1 MKKRFKKI
9 YIEITNRCNLNCSF
23 CGKNKRDY
31 RDMSLLEFELVINKI
46 KKYTDYIYLHVKGE
60 PLLYSNLDSL
70 LSICDNYNIKV
81 NITTNGVFLKEK
93 LSVLMNHFCIR
104 QINISLHSENNKKNY
119 FLDVFSS
126 GKILSTKMFISYRI
140 WDLKEY
146 KLNKK
151 STEIVNKI
159 IEFYNLSP
167 VIVDKLYNDKNI
179 KIASNTFVNK
189 ENIFTWPDVDNDIL
203 VDGFCYGLKTH
214 IAILSNGDIVP
225 CCLDANGEIKL
236 GNIFEDSLDDV
247 LNGDIYKSLLKSF
260 KDNKAIHPL
269 CKSCNFK
276 NRFNK

>member
-31 RDMSLLEFELVINKI
+31 RDMSLSEFELVINKI

-70 LSICDNYNIKV
+70 LSICDNTNIKV

-104 QINISLHSENNKKNY
+104 QINISLHSENNKKSY

-140 WDLKEY
+140 WDLKDY

-151 STEIVNKI
+151 STEIVDKI

-236 GNIFEDSLDDV
+236 GNIFEDTLDVV
-247 LNGDIYKSLLKSF
+247 LNGDTYKSLLKSF
-260 KDNKAIHPL
+260 EDNKALHPL

>member
-23 CGKNKRDY
+23 CGKNKRDF
-31 RDMSLLEFELVINKI
+31 RDMSLSEFELVINKI

-70 LSICDNYNIKV
+70 LSICDNTNIKV

-104 QINISLHSENNKKNY
+104 QINISLHSENNKKSY

-126 GKILSTKMFISYRI
+126 GKVLSTKMFISYRI
-140 WDLKEY
+140 WDLEEY

-151 STEIVNKI
+151 STEIVDKI

-236 GNIFEDSLDDV
+236 GNIFNDSLDDV
-247 LNGDIYKSLLKSF
+247 LNSDTYRTLLRSF
-260 KDNKAIHPL
+260 ENNKALHPL

-276 NRFNK
+276 KRFNK

>member
-31 RDMSLLEFELVINKI
+31 RDMSLSEFELVINKI
-46 KKYTDYIYLHVKGE
+46 KRYTDYIYLHVKGE
-60 PLLYSNLDSL
+60 PLLYDNLDSL
-70 LSICDNYNIKV
+70 LSICDNTNIKV

-93 LSVLMNHFCIR
+93 LSVLINHFCIR
-104 QINISLHSENNKKNY
+104 QINISLHSENNKKSY

-126 GKILSTKMFISYRI
+126 GKVLSTKMFISYRI
-140 WDLKEY
+140 WDLKDY

-151 STEIVNKI
+151 STEIVDKI

-167 VIVDKLYNDKNI
+167 VIVDKLYSDKNI

-236 GNIFEDSLDDV
+236 GNIFEDTLDVV
-247 LNGDIYKSLLKSF
+247 LNGDTYKSLLKSF
-260 KDNKAIHPL
+260 EDNKSLHPL

-276 NRFNK
+276 KRFNK

>member
-31 RDMSLLEFELVINKI
+31 RDMSLSEFELVINKI
-46 KKYTDYIYLHVKGE
+46 KRYTDYIYLHVKGE
-60 PLLYSNLDSL
+60 PLLYDNLDSL
-70 LSICDNYNIKV
+70 LSICDNTNIKV

-93 LSVLMNHFCIR
+93 LSVLINHFCIR
-104 QINISLHSENNKKNY
+104 QINISLHSENNKKCY

-126 GKILSTKMFISYRI
+126 GKVLSTKMFISYRI
-140 WDLKEY
+140 WDLKDY

-151 STEIVNKI
+151 STEIVDKI

-167 VIVDKLYNDKNI
+167 VIVDKLYSDKNI

-214 IAILSNGDIVP
+214 ISILSNGDIVP

-236 GNIFEDSLDDV
+236 GNIFEDTLDVV
-247 LNGDIYKSLLKSF
+247 LNGDTYKSLLKSF
-260 KDNKAIHPL
+260 EDNKSLHPL

-276 NRFNK
+276 KRFNK

>member
-31 RDMSLLEFELVINKI
+31 RDMSLLEFKLVINKI

-70 LSICDNYNIKV
+70 LSICDNTNIKV

-93 LSVLMNHFCIR
+93 LSVLINHFCIR

-236 GNIFEDSLDDV
+236 GNIFEDTLDVV
-247 LNGDIYKSLLKSF
+247 LNGDTYKSLLKSF
-260 KDNKAIHPL
+260 EDNKSLHPL

-276 NRFNK
+276 KRFNK

>member
-70 LSICDNYNIKV
+70 LSICDNTNIKV

-126 GKILSTKMFISYRI
+126 GKVLSTKMFISYRI

-225 CCLDANGEIKL
+225 CCLDANGEINL

>member
-93 LSVLMNHFCIR
+93 LSVLINHFCIR

-159 IEFYNLSP
+159 IEFYNLLP

-260 KDNKAIHPL
+260 KDNKALHPL

>member
-31 RDMSLLEFELVINKI
+31 RDMSLSEFELVINKI
-46 KKYTDYIYLHVKGE
+46 KRYTDYIYLHVKGE
-60 PLLYSNLDSL
+60 PLLYDNLDSL
-70 LSICDNYNIKV
+70 LSICDNTNIKV

-93 LSVLMNHFCIR
+93 LSVLINHFCIR
-104 QINISLHSENNKKNY
+104 QINISLHSENNKKSY

-126 GKILSTKMFISYRI
+126 GKVLSTKMFISYRI
-140 WDLKEY
+140 WDLKDY

-236 GNIFEDSLDDV
+236 GNIFEDTLDVV
-247 LNGDIYKSLLKSF
+247 LNGDTYKSLLKSF
-260 KDNKAIHPL
+260 EDNKSLHPL

-276 NRFNK
+276 KRFNK

>member
-31 RDMSLLEFELVINKI
+31 RDMSLLEFKLVINKI

-70 LSICDNYNIKV
+70 LSICDNTNIKV

-93 LSVLMNHFCIR
+93 LSALMNHFCIR

>member
-23 CGKNKRDY
+23 CGKNKRDF

-70 LSICDNYNIKV
+70 LSICDNTNIKV

-93 LSVLMNHFCIR
+93 LSVLINHFCIR

-140 WDLKEY
+140 WDLKDY

-151 STEIVNKI
+151 STEIVDKI

-189 ENIFTWPDVDNDIL
+189 ENIFTWPDIDNDIL

-236 GNIFEDSLDDV
+236 GNIFEDTLDVV
-247 LNGDIYKSLLKSF
+247 LNGDTYKSLLKSF
-260 KDNKAIHPL
+260 EDNKSLHPL

-276 NRFNK
+276 KRFNK

>member
-31 RDMSLLEFELVINKI
+31 RDMSLSEFELVINKI

-70 LSICDNYNIKV
+70 LSICDNTNIKA

-104 QINISLHSENNKKNY
+104 QINISLHSENNKKSY

-126 GKILSTKMFISYRI
+126 GKVLSTKMFISYRI
-140 WDLKEY
+140 WDLEEY

-151 STEIVNKI
+151 STEIVDKI

-179 KIASNTFVNK
+179 KIASNAFVNK

-236 GNIFEDSLDDV
+236 GNIFEDTLDVV
-247 LNGDIYKSLLKSF
+247 LNGDTYKSLLKSF
-260 KDNKAIHPL
+260 EDNKALHPL

>member
-23 CGKNKRDY
+23 CGKNKRNY

-70 LSICDNYNIKV
+70 LSICDNTNIKV

-93 LSVLMNHFCIR
+93 LSVLINHFCIR

-214 IAILSNGDIVP
+214 IAILSNGNIVP

-260 KDNKAIHPL
+260 KDNKSLHPL

-276 NRFNK
+276 KRFNK

>member
-70 LSICDNYNIKV
+70 LSICDNTNIKV
-81 NITTNGVFLKEK
+81 NITTNGVFLKER
-93 LSVLMNHFCIR
+93 LAILMNHFCIR

-126 GKILSTKMFISYRI
+126 GKVLSTKMFISYRI
-140 WDLKEY
+140 WDLKDY

-151 STEIVNKI
+151 STEIVDKI

-189 ENIFTWPDVDNDIL
+189 ENIFTWPDIDNDIL

-236 GNIFEDSLDDV
+236 GNIFEDTLDVV
-247 LNGDIYKSLLKSF
+247 LNGDTYKSLLKSF
-260 KDNKAIHPL
+260 EDNKSLHPL

-276 NRFNK
+276 KRFNK

>member
-189 ENIFTWPDVDNDIL
+189 ENIFTWPDVNNDIL

-236 GNIFEDSLDDV
+236 GNIFEDTLDVV
-247 LNGDIYKSLLKSF
+247 LNGDTYKSLLKNF
-260 KDNKAIHPL
+260 EDNKSLHPL

-276 NRFNK
+276 KRFNK

>member
-70 LSICDNYNIKV
+70 LSICDNTNIKV

-126 GKILSTKMFISYRI
+126 GKVLSTKMFISYRI

>member
-31 RDMSLLEFELVINKI
+31 RDMSLLEFKLVINKI

-70 LSICDNYNIKV
+70 LSICDNTNIKV

-247 LNGDIYKSLLKSF
+247 LNGDTYRTLLRSF
-260 KDNKAIHPL
+260 ENNKALHPL

>member
-31 RDMSLLEFELVINKI
+31 RDMSLSEFELVINKI

-70 LSICDNYNIKV
+70 LSICDNTNIKV
-81 NITTNGVFLKEK
+81 NITTNGVFLKER
-93 LSVLMNHFCIR
+93 LAILMNHFCIR
-104 QINISLHSENNKKNY
+104 QINISLHSENNKKSY
-119 FLDVFSS
+119 FLDAFSS
-126 GKILSTKMFISYRI
+126 GKVLSTKMFISYRI

-260 KDNKAIHPL
+260 KDNKALHPL

>member
-31 RDMSLLEFELVINKI
+31 RDMSLSEFELVINKI

-126 GKILSTKMFISYRI
+126 GKVLSTKMFISYRI
-140 WDLKEY
+140 WDLEEY

-151 STEIVNKI
+151 STEIVDKI

-247 LNGDIYKSLLKSF
+247 LNGDTYRTLLRSF
-260 KDNKAIHPL
+260 ENNKALHPL

>member
-70 LSICDNYNIKV
+70 LSICDNTNIKV

-93 LSVLMNHFCIR
+93 LSVLINHFCIR

-126 GKILSTKMFISYRI
+126 GKVLSTKMFISYRI

>member
-46 KKYTDYIYLHVKGE
+46 KRYTDYIYLHVKGE
-60 PLLYSNLDSL
+60 PLLYDNLDSL
-70 LSICDNYNIKV
+70 LSICDNTNIKV

>member
-23 CGKNKRDY
+23 CGKNKRDF
-31 RDMSLLEFELVINKI
+31 RDMSLSEFELVINKI
-46 KKYTDYIYLHVKGE
+46 KRYTDYIYLHVKGE
-60 PLLYSNLDSL
+60 PLLYDNLDSL
-70 LSICDNYNIKV
+70 LSICDNTNIKV

-93 LSVLMNHFCIR
+93 LSILMNHFCIR
-104 QINISLHSENNKKNY
+104 QINISLHSENNKKSY

-126 GKILSTKMFISYRI
+126 GKVLSTKMFISYRI
-140 WDLKEY
+140 WDLKDY

-151 STEIVNKI
+151 STEIVDKI

-236 GNIFEDSLDDV
+236 GNIFNDSLDDV
-247 LNGDIYKSLLKSF
+247 LNSDTYRTLLRSF
-260 KDNKAIHPL
+260 ENNKALHPL

>member
-260 KDNKAIHPL
+260 KDNKALHPL

>member
-31 RDMSLLEFELVINKI
+31 RDMSLLEFKLVINKI

-70 LSICDNYNIKV
+70 LSICDNTNIKV

-126 GKILSTKMFISYRI
+126 GKVLSTKMFISYRI
-140 WDLKEY
+140 WDLEEY

>member
-46 KKYTDYIYLHVKGE
+46 KRYTDYIYLHVKGE
-60 PLLYSNLDSL
+60 PLLYDNLDSL
-70 LSICDNYNIKV
+70 LSICDNTNIKV
-81 NITTNGVFLKEK
+81 NITTNGVFLKER
-93 LSVLMNHFCIR
+93 LAILMNHFCIR
-104 QINISLHSENNKKNY
+104 QINISLHSENNKKSY

-126 GKILSTKMFISYRI
+126 GKVLSTKMFISYRI
-140 WDLKEY
+140 WDLKDY

-151 STEIVNKI
+151 STEIVDKI

-167 VIVDKLYNDKNI
+167 IIVDKLYNDKNI

-225 CCLDANGEIKL
+225 CCLYANGEIKL
-236 GNIFEDSLDDV
+236 GNIFEDTLDVV

-260 KDNKAIHPL
+260 KDNKALHPL

>member
-31 RDMSLLEFELVINKI
+31 RDMSLSEFELVINKI

-70 LSICDNYNIKV
+70 LSICDNTNIKV

-93 LSVLMNHFCIR
+93 LSVLINHFCIR
-104 QINISLHSENNKKNY
+104 QINISLHSENNKKSY

-126 GKILSTKMFISYRI
+126 GKVLSTKMFISYRI
-140 WDLKEY
+140 WDLKDY

-151 STEIVNKI
+151 STEIVDKI

-189 ENIFTWPDVDNDIL
+189 ENIFTWPDIDNDIL

-236 GNIFEDSLDDV
+236 GNIFEDTLDVV
-247 LNGDIYKSLLKSF
+247 LNGDTYKSLLKSF
-260 KDNKAIHPL
+260 KDNKALHPL

>member
-46 KKYTDYIYLHVKGE
+46 KRYTDYIYLHVKGE
-60 PLLYSNLDSL
+60 PLLYDNLDSL
-70 LSICDNYNIKV
+70 LSICDNTNIKV
-81 NITTNGVFLKEK
+81 NITTNGVFLKER
-93 LSVLMNHFCIR
+93 LAILMNHFCIR
-104 QINISLHSENNKKNY
+104 QINISLHSENNKKSY

-126 GKILSTKMFISYRI
+126 GKVLSTKMFISYRI
-140 WDLKEY
+140 WDLKDY

-151 STEIVNKI
+151 STEIVDKI

-236 GNIFEDSLDDV
+236 GNIFEDTLDVV
-247 LNGDIYKSLLKSF
+247 LNGDTYKSLLKSF
-260 KDNKAIHPL
+260 EDNKALHPL

>member
-31 RDMSLLEFELVINKI
+31 RDMSLLEFKLVINKI

>member
-70 LSICDNYNIKV
+70 LSICDNTNIKV

-93 LSVLMNHFCIR
+93 LSVLINHFCIR

-140 WDLKEY
+140 WDLKDY

-151 STEIVNKI
+151 STEIVDKI

-189 ENIFTWPDVDNDIL
+189 ENIFTWPDIDNDIL

-236 GNIFEDSLDDV
+236 GNIFEDTLDVV
-247 LNGDIYKSLLKSF
+247 LNGDTYKSLLKSF
-260 KDNKAIHPL
+260 EDNKSLHPL

-276 NRFNK
+276 KRFNK

>member
-31 RDMSLLEFELVINKI
+31 RDMSLSEFELVINKI
-46 KKYTDYIYLHVKGE
+46 KRYTDYIYLHVKGE
-60 PLLYSNLDSL
+60 PLLYDNLDSL
-70 LSICDNYNIKV
+70 LSICDNTNIKV

-167 VIVDKLYNDKNI
+167 VIVDKLYSDKNI

-214 IAILSNGDIVP
+214 ISILSNGDIVP

-236 GNIFEDSLDDV
+236 GNIFEDTLDVV
-247 LNGDIYKSLLKSF
+247 LNGDTYKSLLKSF
-260 KDNKAIHPL
+260 EDNKSLHPL

-276 NRFNK
+276 KRFNK

>member
-247 LNGDIYKSLLKSF
+247 LNGDTYRTLLRSF
-260 KDNKAIHPL
+260 ENNKALHPL

>member
-31 RDMSLLEFELVINKI
+31 RDMSLSEFELVINKI

-70 LSICDNYNIKV
+70 LSICDNTNIKV
-81 NITTNGVFLKEK
+81 NITTNGVFLKER
-93 LSVLMNHFCIR
+93 LAILMNHFCIR

-126 GKILSTKMFISYRI
+126 GKVLSTKMFISYRI
-140 WDLKEY
+140 WDLEEY

-189 ENIFTWPDVDNDIL
+189 ENIFTWPDVNNDIL

-260 KDNKAIHPL
+260 KENKAIHPL

>member
-46 KKYTDYIYLHVKGE
+46 KRYTDYIYLHVKGE
-60 PLLYSNLDSL
+60 PLLYDNLDSL
-70 LSICDNYNIKV
+70 LSICDNTNIKV
-81 NITTNGVFLKEK
+81 NITTNGVFLKER
-93 LSVLMNHFCIR
+93 LAILMNHFCIR
-104 QINISLHSENNKKNY
+104 QINISLHSENNKKSY

-126 GKILSTKMFISYRI
+126 GKVLSTKMFISYRI
-140 WDLKEY
+140 WDLEEY

-151 STEIVNKI
+151 STEIVDKI

-260 KDNKAIHPL
+260 KDNNAIHPL

>member
-70 LSICDNYNIKV
+70 LSICDNTNIKV

-93 LSVLMNHFCIR
+93 LSVLINHFCIR

-119 FLDVFSS
+119 FLEVFSS

-260 KDNKAIHPL
+260 KDNKALHPL

>member
-31 RDMSLLEFELVINKI
+31 RDMSLLEFKLVINKI

-126 GKILSTKMFISYRI
+126 GKILYTKMFISYRI

>member
-23 CGKNKRDY
+23 CGKNKRDF

-70 LSICDNYNIKV
+70 LSICDNTNIKV

-93 LSVLMNHFCIR
+93 LSVLINHFCIR

-126 GKILSTKMFISYRI
+126 GKVLSTKMFISYRI

-225 CCLDANGEIKL
+225 CCLDANSEIKL

>member
-60 PLLYSNLDSL
+60 PLLYDNLDSL
-70 LSICDNYNIKV
+70 LSICDNTNIKV

-93 LSVLMNHFCIR
+93 LSVLINHFCIR
-104 QINISLHSENNKKNY
+104 QINISLHSENNKKSY

-126 GKILSTKMFISYRI
+126 GKVLSTKMFISYRI
-140 WDLKEY
+140 WDLKDY

-151 STEIVNKI
+151 STEIVDKI

-167 VIVDKLYNDKNI
+167 VIVDKLYSDKNI

-236 GNIFEDSLDDV
+236 GNIFEDTLDVV
-247 LNGDIYKSLLKSF
+247 LNGDTYKSLLKSF
-260 KDNKAIHPL
+260 EDNKSLHPL

-276 NRFNK
+276 KRFNK

>member
-31 RDMSLLEFELVINKI
+31 RDMSLSEFELVINKI
-46 KKYTDYIYLHVKGE
+46 KRYTDYIYLHVKGE
-60 PLLYSNLDSL
+60 PLLYDNLDSL
-70 LSICDNYNIKV
+70 LSICDNTNIKV
-81 NITTNGVFLKEK
+81 NITTNGVFLKER
-93 LSVLMNHFCIR
+93 LAILMNHFCIR
-104 QINISLHSENNKKNY
+104 QINISLHSENNKKSY

-126 GKILSTKMFISYRI
+126 GKVLSTKMFISYRI
-140 WDLKEY
+140 WDLKDY

-151 STEIVNKI
+151 STEIVDKI

-236 GNIFEDSLDDV
+236 GNIFEDTLDVV
-247 LNGDIYKSLLKSF
+247 LNGDTYKSLLKSF
-260 KDNKAIHPL
+260 EDNKSLHPL

-276 NRFNK
+276 KRFNK

>member
-31 RDMSLLEFELVINKI
+31 RDMSLSEFELVINKI
-46 KKYTDYIYLHVKGE
+46 KRYTDYIYLHVKGE

-70 LSICDNYNIKV
+70 LSICDNTNIKV
-81 NITTNGVFLKEK
+81 NITTNGVFLKER
-93 LSVLMNHFCIR
+93 LAILMNHFCIR
-104 QINISLHSENNKKNY
+104 QINISLHSENNKKSY

-126 GKILSTKMFISYRI
+126 GKVLSTKMFISYRI
-140 WDLKEY
+140 WDLEEY

-151 STEIVNKI
+151 STEIVDKI

-236 GNIFEDSLDDV
+236 GNIFEDTLDVV
-247 LNGDIYKSLLKSF
+247 LNGDTYKSLLKSF
-260 KDNKAIHPL
+260 EDNKALHPL

>member
-31 RDMSLLEFELVINKI
+31 RDMSLLEFKLVINKI

-260 KDNKAIHPL
+260 KDNKALHPL